1 MVDPL
6 DLNWDGS
13 VNFSALGDLLG
24 GPIINILIAVSGA
37 LIIALFLMSFMSTL
51 PVTRWMLLNEVQSN
65 GPAIGVSEDNSQ
77 SGSLVGSTGSA
88 ATDLKPSGAAII
100 DDKRVDVVSNGAF
113 IDSGSDVIVTKH
125 EGSRIVVEPI

>member
-1 MVDPL
+1 MFC
-6 DLNWDGS
+6 DLLFAIPALALV
-13 VNFSALGDLLG
+13 VNFYRYLY
-24 GPIINILIAVSGA
+24 
-37 LIIALFLMSFMSTL
+37 LFLMRFMSTL

-88 ATDLKPSGAAII
+88 VTDLKPSGAAII
-100 DDKRVDVVSNGAF
+100 NDKRVDVVSNGAF